1 MKIVNKILLITK
13 FILLIL
19 TFVGTMYLLF
29 NMYQKLD
36 KNIDLNFILIIIP
49 FIILLILF
57 FINFSFKMSD
67 VLDNIFYNSATTLSL
82 LSIVYLIYRVMNDKN
97 MLYFYKDGYNLNF
110 TYFDEQI
117 NYIKIVLYLMIIINV
132 ILMVINYLNKKKKK
146 IEVDV

>member
-19 TFVGTMYLLF
+19 TFVGTMFLMF

-36 KNIDLNFILIIIP
+36 KNIDLNFILVMIP

-57 FINFSFKMSD
+57 FINFTFKMED
-67 VLDNIFYNSATTLSL
+67 VLSNTFYNSGCLLSL
-82 LSIVYLIYRVMNDKN
+82 LSIVYLIYRVMCDKN
-97 MLYFYKDGYNLNF
+97 MLYYYKEGYNLNF

-117 NYIKIVLYLMIIINV
+117 NYIKLVLYLMIIINIV
-132 ILMVINYLNKKKKK
+132 LIIINYLNKKKKR
-146 IEVDV
+146 IEVEV